1 MENIIVMLKTLQEQL
16 SRIETKLD
24 KQEVDI
30 RILKR
35 EILKDLKDIK
45 NG

>member
-1 MENIIVMLKTLQEQL
+1 MEELLKQIL
-16 SRIETKLD
+16 SAIKLVDTKLN

-35 EILKDLKDIK
+35 EILKELKDIK